1 MSVSIISL
9 TLTPVYTIFIPIGYK
24 SNVASRQS
32 SDSRMGRENQDRHE
46 TVNAWNLQSFKQKY
60 GVKLPCVSDQYFD
73 IRKDFL

>member
-46 TVNAWNLQSFKQKY
+46 TVNA
-60 GVKLPCVSDQYFD
+60 
-73 IRKDFL
+73 